1 MSPLSPVAAAIAANL
16 AVIRQGIALIAEL
29 GPARYAARQP
39 LCFGA
44 SVGGHMRHILEHY
57 QSFLRGLTDGE
68 IDYER
73 RARDPLVE
81 NDADYAR
88 DLLEAVADELAD
100 LAPTLANHSLHL
112 CAETAPGIATATTVL
127 RELEFLLS
135 HTIHHYALVAVMARL
150 QGCEPPAEF
159 GVAPST
165 LRFQQR
171 AAASC
176 AR

>member
-1 MSPLSPVAAAIAANL
+1 MSPPSPVAAAVAANL
-16 AVIRQGIALIAEL
+16 AVIRQAIALLPRL
-29 GPARYAARQP
+29 GDERFAARHP
-39 LCFGA
+39 LCFNA
-44 SVGGHMRHILEHY
+44 SIGGHVRHILEHY
-57 QSFLRGLTDGE
+57 QRFLTGLGDGE
-68 IDYER
+68 VDYEK

-81 NDADYAR
+81 ASAGYA
-88 DLLEAVADELAD
+88 LGQLEAAADRLAG
-100 LAPTLANHSLHL
+100 LAPALGNRSLHV

-150 QGCEPPAEF
+150 QGCEPDPAF

-171 AAASC
+171 ESASC